1 MEKLIIRGGWS
12 FVSVDNGGQS
22 VATPSG
28 AIKRLKSSVDS
39 WATKL
44 LQVRFDLVRIHTA
57 ARERPCHI
65 NIVRGAV
72 NLWAPS
78 FFIVSSSHFMTTN
91 VT

>member
-1 MEKLIIRGGWS
+1 M
-12 FVSVDNGGQS
+12 DNGGQS

-44 LQVRFDLVRIHTA
+44 LQVRFNLVRIHTA

-65 NIVRGAV
+65 NNIVRGAV
-72 NLWAPS
+72 VQYLWAPS